1 MVKSNFKTI
10 NHYWK
15 YQNDYYNFPNPTLSS
30 NGTLGGNSFAV
41 AAASQHQWY
50 APYYAFADGWDVIWH
65 SAGGLP
71 CWYIFYNPNPLVIS
85 YVQILNDPEVGCGGG
100 QFQGSND
107 GSNWNY
113 ICDFSC
119 PVGGGGTWGFS
130 PNNSTPYK
138 YFRFWFTSSWYSSFI
153 VIRRITLTSQYVIT
167 SVVEGTEQDHDF
179 VTTTYETKIPKYT
192 ENNIDTYKAFKDHLG
207 E

>member
-1 MVKSNFKTI
+1 MKTYLKTI
-10 NHYWK
+10 PNYWK
-15 YQNDYYNFPNPTLSS
+15 YVQTKSTFPNPTLSS
-30 NGTLGGNSFAV
+30 NGTLGGSSFAV
-41 AAASQHQWY
+41 SAASQHQGY
-50 APYYAFADGWDVIWH
+50 APWKAFADGWDVIWH

-71 CWYIFYNPNPLVIS
+71 CWYIFYNPVPLQIS

-119 PVGGGGTWGFS
+119 PVGAGGTWGFS

-153 VIRRITLTSQYVIT
+153 VIRRITLTSQSVVT
-167 SVVEGTEQDHDF
+167 TVVEGTESDYDF
-179 VTTTYETKIPKYT
+179 ITNEYECKCYKD
-192 ENNIDTYKAFKDHLG
+192 ENNNYKMMIR
-207 E
+207 